1 MDSKIF
7 NLGANKESLRTI
19 LSGFFEREGIRNW
32 DSGTKWQATTLM
44 IKAKFRCLIWRVT
57 TKRFISK
64 RIWECVQFEIERR
77 KEQMQSENLL
87 EDYQTEKFIEYTD
100 GAQSLTEMDADFI
113 LKTMDHIQLFQIVKD
128 EVVW

>member
-1 MDSKIF
+1 MDFLK
-7 NLGANKESLRTI
+7 G
-19 LSGFFEREGIRNW
+19 
-32 DSGTKWQATTLM
+32 
-44 IKAKFRCLIWRVT
+44 
-57 TKRFISK
+57 
-64 RIWECVQFEIERR
+64 

>member
-1 MDSKIF
+1 MF
-7 NLGANKESLRTI
+7 NM
-19 LSGFFEREGIRNW
+19 EGDHEAI
-32 DSGTKWQATTLM
+32 
-44 IKAKFRCLIWRVT
+44 
-57 TKRFISK
+57 ISK
-64 RIWECVQFEIERR
+64 GIWECVQLEIERR

-113 LKTMDHIQLFQIVKD
+113 LKTMDYIQLFQIVKD